1 MQVGIFSTQEAAADY
16 AAEHIIRVVNS
27 ASDPVLGVA
36 TGSTPLALYERLRA
50 AHAAGTFSLKGKRA
64 IALDEYVGIADD
76 HPERYRNVLRT
87 ELVGEEKTGLADELL
102 FTPDS
107 SSSDPVQAA
116 AEYDAKIRELGGA
129 TIQILGIGTDGHI
142 AFNEPGGS
150 LVSRT
155 HVDVLTAQTRM
166 DNARFFD
173 NDLDKVPTESISQGL
188 GTIMEAK
195 EIILLAFGE
204 NKARA
209 VKELVE
215 GAVSAKWPAT
225 ILQMHAKVTVLVD
238 EAAASQLEL
247 TDFYTERWNARQ

>member
-1 MQVGIFSTQEAAADY
+1 MQVGIFQTQEAAADY
-16 AAEHIIRVVNS
+16 AAAHIIDVVGG
-27 ASDPVLGVA
+27 ATDPVLGVA
-36 TGSTPLALYERLRA
+36 TGSTPLKLYERLRA
-50 AHAAGTFSLKGKRA
+50 AHAAGTFTLAGKKA

-87 ELVGEEKTGLADELL
+87 ELVGEDKTGLTDELL

-107 SSSDPVQAA
+107 SAPDPQAA
-116 AEYDAKIRELGGA
+116 AARYDEQIRALGGA
-129 TIQILGIGTDGHI
+129 TIQILGIGSDGHI

-155 HVDVLTAQTRM
+155 HVDVLTAQTRT

-173 NDLDKVPTESISQGL
+173 GDLAKVPTESISQGL

-204 NKARA
+204 GKARA

-225 ILQMHAKVTVLVD
+225 VLQMHPKVTVLVD

-247 TDFYTERWNARQ
+247 ADFYTERWNARH